1 MLELTLSMGTYC
13 CAVPKPAM
21 MRSGG
26 PKVGSPFPTAVQDQD
41 LVSQQHG
48 FGYNGTE
55 PTGSTKP
62 DDDHDGMQQKG
73 ENVAHAQDGI
83 RPKKLKIQAL
93 AEFATHTHIYRLPFN
108 WKGALPSDASCLFV
122 CYLS

>member
-1 MLELTLSMGTYC
+1 
-13 CAVPKPAM
+13 
-21 MRSGG
+21 
-26 PKVGSPFPTAVQDQD
+26 
-41 LVSQQHG
+41 VSQQHG

-83 RPKKLKIQAL
+83 RPKKLKIQGACGIR
-93 AEFATHTHIYRLPFN
+93 HPQVSGRLKARKPQCF
-108 WKGALPSDASCLFV
+108 PEVIDVSASIAVKNRFI
-122 CYLS
+122 

>member
-1 MLELTLSMGTYC
+1 
-13 CAVPKPAM
+13 
-21 MRSGG
+21 
-26 PKVGSPFPTAVQDQD
+26 
-41 LVSQQHG
+41 VSHQHG

-83 RPKKLKIQAL
+83 RPKKLKIQ
-93 AEFATHTHIYRLPFN
+93 
-108 WKGALPSDASCLFV
+108 GACGIRHPQVNHHRRGSN
-122 CYLS
+122 YLVAPTN

>member
-1 MLELTLSMGTYC
+1 M
-13 CAVPKPAM
+13 
-21 MRSGG
+21 
-26 PKVGSPFPTAVQDQD
+26 
-41 LVSQQHG
+41 SQQHG

-83 RPKKLKIQAL
+83 RPKKLKIQ
-93 AEFATHTHIYRLPFN
+93 EFATHRSVIQILEGWRTRELHCIQAVLLTLERIMPFTSLYCDPTQYRELVN
-108 WKGALPSDASCLFV
+108 CSPSAKASV
-122 CYLS
+122 A